1 MRNVTTSRR
10 VFARHR
16 ELRVATRQPE
26 LMSRLAVSLWLLP
39 DKLADRRRDL
49 HTHWARDH
57 RRRFAPAATV
67 AAAAA
72 AAAAAAVAVAVEQA
86 AHCASLRASARLS
99 ACVSVCA
106 ASMKR
111 RRRRRELKR
120 QQQKSTTTPTPTIP
134 SLSISSAVVAVRSCN
149 HPPARPELAGPTA
162 LARRRPPSRRHMDP
176 LALPPRLL
184 GCRAAGLRRR
194 ERSRRQPQGDD
205 VLNSAQI
212 SSLIIFALALARSPV
227 RSVSLRGPA

>member
-10 VFARHR
+10 VFARQR
-16 ELRVATRQPE
+16 ESRVATRQPE

-67 AAAAA
+67 AAGA
-72 AAAAAAVAVAVEQA
+72 AVAVEQA
-86 AHCASLRASARLS
+86 RIVRACERASARLS

-120 QQQKSTTTPTPTIP
+120 QQQKSTTTPTIP

-149 HPPARPELAGPTA
+149 HPPAPRPELAGPTA

-184 GCRAAGLRRR
+184 GCRAAGLPGCWAATSRTEPPAAARRR
-194 ERSRRQPQGDD
+194 C
-205 VLNSAQI
+205 A
-212 SSLIIFALALARSPV
+212 
-227 RSVSLRGPA
+227 